1 VTAGFGEAGSATP
14 PLFLADDGR
23 LPADPQPGDAV
34 VLDGPEGRHAATVRR
49 LGPGERVDLTDGAGL
64 RVVTTVAAAG
74 RDRLDLVVVR
84 RERDPEPAPRL
95 VVVQALAKGERGE
108 LAVELLTEVGADEVV
123 PWSASRSVVEWR
135 GERGAKALARWR
147 ATARE
152 AAKQSRRTRL
162 PVVTEPATTARVAER
177 LRGAALGLVL
187 DPAGTV
193 PLATVEPLP
202 AGEVVLVVGPEG
214 GATPQEV
221 AAFTSAGGRLA
232 RLGPTVLRTST
243 AGAAAVAVLSA
254 RAGRWA

>member
-1 VTAGFGEAGSATP
+1 MTADASPAAGAATP

-23 LPADPQPGDAV
+23 LADPRPGDGV

-64 RVVTTVAAAG
+64 RLVTTVRAAT

-84 RERDPEPAPRL
+84 RERDQEPAPRL
-95 VVVQALAKGERGE
+95 VVVQALAKGDRGE

-162 PVVTEPATTARVAER
+162 PVVTEPATTVRIAER
-177 LRGAALGLVL
+177 LRDAALGLVL
-187 DPAGTV
+187 DSAGTV
-193 PLATVEPLP
+193 PLASVEPPP
-202 AGEVVLVVGPEG
+202 AGDVVLVVGPEG
-214 GATPQEV
+214 GATPQEL
-221 AAFTSAGGRLA
+221 AAFTDAGGRLA

-243 AGAAAVAVLSA
+243 AGAAAVAVLAA
-254 RAGRWA
+254 RSGRWG